1 MEKSFDHWELIWWG
15 ECSCCCFTRISI
27 LPRSMPQFRSAT
39 KHDHFD
45 GLLIFFLSYF
55 IIICGWSLWHI
66 SEEYFSILILNWLSV
81 QLSHTIR
88 RLHKTFYG
96 ERDDYHWSQ
105 PKRCS
110 SNVISPFAFVW
121 RFNMTHQI
129 LLRKLK
135 LICDVVCLKYDI
147 FSIRCSNW
155 YIRTEKQCH
164 SEISGK
170 KLWNEN
176 YFNI

>member
-1 MEKSFDHWELIWWG
+1 MTKSFDHREWE
-15 ECSCCCFTRISI
+15 CCCCCTIV
-27 LPRSMPQFRSAT
+27 PRMPQFRSAT

-96 ERDDYHWSQ
+96 ERWLSLKPTQTMFIKCNIAFCFCLTFQYDT
-105 PKRCS
+105 
-110 SNVISPFAFVW
+110 SNS
-121 RFNMTHQI
+121 T
-129 LLRKLK
+129 
-135 LICDVVCLKYDI
+135 
-147 FSIRCSNW
+147 
-155 YIRTEKQCH
+155 
-164 SEISGK
+164 SEIK
-170 KLWNEN
+170 TDMRCRVLEIW
-176 YFNI
+176 YLFNSLQ